1 MQSGVRP
8 SDSFIGGLTDF
19 SFHTFLTRRVLG
31 VLYGLG
37 LAVIALVYLGWV
49 IGAFRING
57 LLGFLVLLIVGPL
70 ISLLLLVALR
80 IYLELTAVL
89 FGIYEN
95 TLRMS
100 LEPQA
105 PGRPNSLVPASPPPL
120 PPAGTQY
127 ASPGGTPM

>member
-1 MQSGVRP
+1 MQSSVRS
-8 SDSFIGGLTDF
+8 SDSFFGGLTDF

-37 LAVIALVYLGWV
+37 VAIIALVYLGWV
-49 IGAFRING
+49 IGAFRTNA
-57 LLGFLVLLIVGPL
+57 LLGLLVLLIVGPL
-70 ISLLLLVALR
+70 VSLVLLVVLR

-100 LEPQA
+100 PGPQ
-105 PGRPNSLVPASPPPL
+105 PSTQPSGLVPAP
-120 PPAGTQY
+120 PPAGPQF
-127 ASPGGTPM
+127 ASPGGTSTT